1 MPGGT
6 RQAGASPKGGPE
18 KTGKVREQQGR
29 LETLRTLKHR
39 VKTLKKGNS
48 GATLEPEVRNVSQ
61 RHLHTETQHCLFG
74 RATKCHSPYLELMLF
89 QQSFKGKC

>member
-6 RQAGASPKGGPE
+6 RQAGATPKGGPE

-61 RHLHTETQHCLFG
+61 RHLHTRKHSTVCLDVQ
-74 RATKCHSPYLELMLF
+74 RNVIHHTWN
-89 QQSFKGKC
+89 